1 MLPSTPREPWKL
13 YKRLMG
19 YLLPHLGLF
28 VISIISM
35 CFAASTEPAFAWL
48 MKPLMDQSFHNSQAG
63 TSLNHSPD
71 FLRHFFQNTYGV
83 PLAIVILF
91 IVRGISSFINEYTG
105 TWLST
110 QLVFSLRSQLF
121 KRMLRLPVSFFDTHS
136 SGRLASHVINDVNQV
151 SEAGF
156 SVITIIVKDG
166 LTVLGLTAMLVY
178 TDWHLTLICAVL
190 LPVVSIGVRI
200 VNRRLRQITRD
211 WQHQM
216 GELTQTLNESLQAQ
230 RLVKLF
236 NGYDHHQHQFE
247 RACKAVRYSQLKQ
260 ITLSSTYTGIVQWLI
275 SLALALII
283 FLASQ
288 KTQLTAGDFMSFV
301 TAMLMLFSPVKRLTN
316 VHQALERGLAAASS
330 VFEFL
335 DSPEE
340 PNAGI
345 LASSI
350 TGSIKF
356 KNVSFT
362 YPART
367 EPALNNLTFSV
378 QPGETI
384 GIVGIS
390 GSGKSTLLQLLA
402 RFYAPTHGTILLDQS
417 PIQDYDLLHI
427 RKNIA
432 LVSQDIILFNDT
444 ITANIAYG
452 LPPEKAT
459 EQAVFE
465 AALNAQA
472 LSFIQTLPQ
481 GFNTLIGEGGQNLS
495 GGQRQRI
502 AIARALLKNAPILVL
517 DEATSALD
525 SETEA
530 ALQKA
535 LLPLT
540 AKRTTLIIAHRLSTV
555 QHADRLLIFKEGCLV
570 ESGTHTLLLQQ
581 QGEYARLWTT
591 LKKES

>member
-28 VISIISM
+28 FISIVSM
-35 CFAASTEPAFAWL
+35 CFAAFTEPAFAWL
-48 MKPLMDQSFHNSQAG
+48 MKPLMDQSFHSPQAATQLNQS
-63 TSLNHSPD
+63 TS
-71 FLRHFFQNTYGV
+71 FLRHFFQNTYSV

-91 IVRGISSFINEYTG
+91 IIRGISSFINEYTG

-110 QLVFSLRSQLF
+110 QLVFTLRSALF

-136 SGRLASHVINDVNQV
+136 SGRLASHVISDVNQV

-190 LPVVSIGVRI
+190 LPIVSIGVRV
-200 VNRRLRQITRD
+200 VNRRLRKITRD
-211 WQHQM
+211 WQDQM

-236 NGYDHHQHQFE
+236 NGYEHHQKQFE
-247 RACKAVRYSQLKQ
+247 SACKAVRYSQLKQ

-301 TAMLMLFSPVKRLTN
+301 TAMLMLFAPVKRLTN
-316 VHQALERGLAAASS
+316 VHQSLERGLAAAST

-335 DSPEE
+335 DSIEE
-340 PNAGI
+340 PNTGLLTSPI
-345 LASSI
+345 G
-350 TGSIKF
+350 GSIEF
-356 KNVSFT
+356 KNVCFT

-367 EPALNNLTFSV
+367 TPALNHLTFSI

-384 GIVGIS
+384 GVVGIS

-402 RFYAPTHGTILLDQS
+402 RFYAPTQGTILLDQN
-417 PIQDYDLLHI
+417 PIQEYDLLYV

-444 ITANIAYG
+444 VTANIAYG
-452 LPPEKAT
+452 LSPNEVT
-459 EQAVFE
+459 EEAVLE
-465 AALNAQA
+465 AARHAQA
-472 LSFIQTLPQ
+472 LSFIQALPN
-481 GFNTLIGEGGQNLS
+481 GFNTLLGESGQNLS

-540 AKRTTLIIAHRLSTV
+540 AKRTTLIIAHRLTTV
-555 QHADRLLIFKEGCLV
+555 QNADRLLIFKEGCLV
-570 ESGTHTLLLQQ
+570 ESGTHTMLLQQ

-591 LKKES
+591 LKKEN